1 MRKLYIYTLAVLML
15 ASISGCKKF
24 LDQVPD
30 DRLTF
35 EEGFSRLA
43 TVDRFLANVYSS
55 LPDEARQRDVGVDN
69 AGPWGGASDEINTNG
84 GNFANNLNT
93 GNWDPTSGPVNTFWQ
108 NYYRG
113 IQAASN
119 FMANIDRCTDCNL
132 NGNDFITRYKNEA
145 RGLRAIYYYMLLRQ
159 YGPIVLIGN
168 DPVSADAPITDI
180 SKPRSTFDQ
189 CVDYI
194 AAELDAASAGLPDIP
209 QSSVDYGH
217 VNKAVLQAYKVQLLL
232 TAASPLF
239 NGNSDLASLR
249 NQDGTQL
256 INQTYSATKWTKAA
270 DAAKRF
276 ITSYPSY
283 SLFKK
288 AGASPFETAFLSCR
302 DVMLTDWNSEII
314 FARGNANIS
323 YLQYDIAPNHSNGT
337 GGNKGGSFR
346 AASQQ
351 IVEAYFMANG
361 LATDDPQSGYSRV
374 GFTNFRAIDDNA
386 ERSVSN
392 MYVNR
397 EPRFYVGITY
407 TNRKWINPNANI
419 ITDFTW
425 NGNAGRAGI
434 GNDDY
439 SSTGYTQRKNLSTS
453 GWQETGRTN
462 VVIRLAEIY
471 LDYIEALFESNP
483 SDPDV
488 LRYLN
493 MIRERAGIPQYG
505 SGAGALPIP
514 SDMREAIR
522 KERRV
527 ELAFESHRYF
537 DTRRWKI
544 AETTDRALF
553 GLDITKNANNG
564 FYNVIQLEARIFTAR
579 HYLWPIPNGEIQR
592 VPLLVQNPGW

>member
-1 MRKLYIYTLAVLML
+1 MRQLFIYMLAVFILTGF
-15 ASISGCKKF
+15 AGCKKF

-35 EEGFSRLA
+35 EEGFSRIA
-43 TVDRFLANVYSS
+43 TVDRFLANVYST
-55 LPDEARQRDVGVDN
+55 LPDEAMQRAVGNTN
-69 AGPWGGASDEINTNG
+69 AGPWSGASDEVNYNG

-93 GNWDPTSGPVNTFWQ
+93 GNWDATSGSVNTLWQ

-119 FMANIDRCTDCNL
+119 FMANVGSCTDCNL
-132 NGNDFITRYKNEA
+132 NGNDFITRYRNEA

-159 YGPIVLIGN
+159 YGPVVLLGN
-168 DPVSADAPITDI
+168 DPIPADAPVTDI

-194 AAELDAASAGLPDIP
+194 AAELDAASEGLPNLP

-239 NGNSDLASLR
+239 NGNADLATLK
-249 NQDGTQL
+249 NKDGLQL
-256 INQTYSATKWTKAA
+256 INQTYSAAKWTRAA
-270 DAAKRF
+270 AAAKSF
-276 ITSYPSY
+276 ITTFPSY
-283 SLFKK
+283 TLFKK
-288 AGASPFETAFLSCR
+288 NGATPFESAFLSCR

-323 YLQYDIAPNHSNGT
+323 VIQYDMSPNHSNGT

-346 AASQQ
+346 APSQQ

-361 LATDDPQSGYSRV
+361 LSTDHPQSGYSRS
-374 GFTNFRAIDDNA
+374 GFSNFQAVDDNTT
-386 ERSVSN
+386 RSVSN
-392 MYVNR
+392 MYVSR

-407 TNRKWINPNANI
+407 TNRRWINPNSNI
-419 ITDFTW
+419 VTDFTW

-462 VVIRLAEIY
+462 VVIRLAEVY
-471 LDYIEALFESNP
+471 LNYIEALYESNP
-483 SDPDV
+483 SDQDV
-488 LRYLN
+488 LKYLN

-505 SGAGALPIP
+505 AGAGMLPVP
-514 SDMREAIR
+514 ADLREAIR

-544 AETTDRALF
+544 ATTTDRSLL
-553 GLDITKNANNG
+553 GLDITKNAATG
-564 FYNVIQLEARIFTAR
+564 FYNVIQTESRVFEAR